1 GASIERSIRQLSV
14 TVYGRDGVRVC
25 PSSFLE
31 QLVGA
36 AVGQI
41 STPSGEAI
49 KLEAQLLAG
58 EQAPS
63 RVLGIW
69 IGRDQR
75 QRGEVVAGDPGGAVR
90 VKHVNPVPESQHEPV
105 MFPDA
110 DPQYGFLGELA
121 AVVARCVE
129 HGLEQRL
136 GQARSALRQ
145 WWRWSSETSLCAS
158 RSDSARAMSRSASR
172 HERGPSVIRIGN
184 GGRSFT
190 A

>member
-31 QLVGA
+31 HLVGA
-36 AVGQI
+36 AGGQI
-41 STPSGEAI
+41 STPSGEAM

-75 QRGEVVAGDPGGAVR
+75 QRGEVVAGDPGGALRVQHVR
-90 VKHVNPVPESQHEPV
+90 PVAQPQREPV
-105 MFPDA
+105 
-110 DPQYGFLGELA
+110 
-121 AVVARCVE
+121 VV
-129 HGLEQRL
+129 
-136 GQARSALRQ
+136 
-145 WWRWSSETSLCAS
+145 
-158 RSDSARAMSRSASR
+158 
-172 HERGPSVIRIGN
+172 
-184 GGRSFT
+184 
-190 A
+190 

>member
-41 STPSGEAI
+41 STPSGEAM

-136 GQARSALRQ
+136 GQARSACR
-145 WWRWSSETSLCAS
+145 
-158 RSDSARAMSRSASR
+158 RSADIPVRSNSR
-172 HERGPSVIRIGN
+172 QPCDPISTHAARTSNVAADRNVRAPATVEMVV
-184 GGRSFT
+184 
-190 A
+190 